1 MGRRLLASMATGA
14 LALVVGAGFVPTVA
28 HATPAAI
35 PTTVTLPLF
44 GAQLTVDITTGPG
57 GNLATVAVNP
67 ADALTVVQN
76 RPNKVAFV
84 NEDGTAKIVVKG
96 HDGNQKVQA
105 RAGTLDDVSGP
116 GSWSGD
122 VFGTGVAT
130 TVSFVVGELTDTPGA
145 PDITDITS
153 SDATAE
159 IGTVSYKNSDE
170 GASASVKIKFVSG
183 EQARFLSIRVRIEN
197 EEADDES
204 DDESHSNAR
213 ISVSLSKIQGLPQPA
228 AEAAGAKTWNG
239 TLCDGTAAS
248 ITYVVGEDG
257 SISDVVATPSPLK
270 VGTEDHQT
278 RVVFADGQRVTI
290 KVRLKDG
297 AIRVQVEEKFRC
309 GTAPVVTGAS
319 TTTSTT
325 EVDDDESD
333 EPHSS
338 EPHSSEPRTSEP
350 GRRGGDDKGRGKR
363 GGGVPTTTG
372 PTESSEPTVTTES

>member
-1 MGRRLLASMATGA
+1 MGRRLIASMATGA

-28 HATPAAI
+28 HAIPAV

-67 ADALTVVQN
+67 ADGLTVVQN

-96 HDGNQKVQA
+96 HGGSQKVQA
-105 RAGTLDDVSGP
+105 RAGTLADVSGP

-130 TVSFVVGELTDTPGA
+130 TVDFVVGELPGTPGA
-145 PDITDITS
+145 PDITGVTS

-170 GASASVKIKFVSG
+170 GASASVKVKFVSG
-183 EQARFLSIRVRIEN
+183 DQARFLSIRVRIEN
-197 EEADDES
+197 EEADDEGE
-204 DDESHSNAR
+204 DESHSNAR

-228 AEAAGAKTWNG
+228 AEAAGTKTWNG
-239 TLCDGTAAS
+239 TLCDGSAAS

-257 SISDVVATPSPLK
+257 SVSDVVATPSPLK

-297 AIRVQVEEKFRC
+297 TIRVQVEEKFRC
-309 GTAPVVTGAS
+309 GNAPVVTGAS

-325 EVDDDESD
+325 EVDDDDDES
-333 EPHSS
+333 EESHS
-338 EPHSSEPRTSEP
+338 SEP
-350 GRRGGDDKGRGKR
+350 GRRGGGDDDKGRGKR
-363 GGGVPTTTG
+363 GGGVPTTNG